1 MILEEEFKCATC
13 FAVFT
18 NQDEM
23 YDHACIIDEE
33 DFDCVEYICEEDD
46 EEYPEETKPSTSK
59 EKIRT
64 DGLAYSCE
72 TCNESFTRKKD
83 YAHHVKLAHLPD
95 NAQIFSCSICDQSQ
109 ENIFVNELELKLHNV
124 IKHPEDKDAP
134 LQCPACPKIFTNK
147 ALLTRH
153 FGLHLQDKP
162 LVCDICGKRYFHT
175 SSFHMHLIAHKGIKG
190 HTCAECGKSF
200 ISTSHL
206 NRHLKTHTGVKN
218 YECHECGSRFALRY
232 NLRAHLN
239 SHYGIV
245 RKRRPKKQKLT
256 KDEEMDV

>member
-1 MILEEEFKCATC
+1 MIE
-13 FAVFT
+13 
-18 NQDEM
+18 
-23 YDHACIIDEE
+23 
-33 DFDCVEYICEEDD
+33 
-46 EEYPEETKPSTSK
+46 PKPSTSK
-59 EKIRT
+59 SSRRP

-72 TCNESFTRKKD
+72 TCNETFSRKKE
-83 YAHHVKLAHLPD
+83 YTQHVKLAHLPD
-95 NAQIFSCSICDQSQ
+95 GAQVYSCAICDTTND
-109 ENIFVNELELKLHNV
+109 NIFVNELELKLHNV
-124 IKHPEDKDAP
+124 IKHREDKNAP
-134 LQCPACPKIFTNK
+134 LECPGCPKIFNNRS
-147 ALLTRH
+147 LLTRH

-190 HTCAECGKSF
+190 HSCSECGKSF

-218 YECHECGSRFALRY
+218 YECHECGTKFALRY

-245 RKRRPKKQKLT
+245 RKRKPKGNKSIQVEVKM
-256 KDEEMDV
+256 EEGDFQIVTETE